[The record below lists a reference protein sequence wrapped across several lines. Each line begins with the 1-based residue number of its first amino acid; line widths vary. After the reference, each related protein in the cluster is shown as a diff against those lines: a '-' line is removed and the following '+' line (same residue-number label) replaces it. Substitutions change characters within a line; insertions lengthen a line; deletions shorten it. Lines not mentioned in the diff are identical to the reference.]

1 MRLCKLTLSCGLVL
15 MGWNTIAVATDVIVI
30 CHTSVSLKPDEIRD
44 VYFGDKGFAGS
55 IKLAPADNSAVQT
68 AFLEKVM
75 RLDAK
80 KYAGIWIKKSFRDGT
95 AAPPLRANDAEALAY
110 VKQTPGACSYI
121 GSPPGDGVVIIATF

>member
-1 MRLCKLTLSCGLVL
+1 MRPCKIALSISLVL
-15 MGWNTIAVATDVIVI
+15 IGWSTIAVAADVIVI
-30 CHTSVSLKPDEIRD
+30 CHASVSLKPEEVRD

-80 KYAGIWIKKSFRDGT
+80 KYAGVWIKKSFRDGT
-95 AAPPLRANDAEALAY
+95 AAPPVRANDAEAISY
-110 VKQTPGACSYI
+110 VKQTPGACSYV
-121 GSPPGDGVVIIATF
+121 GSPPGDGVVIVAKF